1 MNEKEK
7 RKIIEKE
14 KLYFEQGEPTKKKKI
29 KTALIVLVFILFI
42 GVTCVTSYYVMKYI
56 MLKKLNLNIDLDR
69 DGWPE
74 LNIDTNGDKICDI
87 NCDNNSD
94 KKPDYN
100 IGYKKVLNAYFNLDT
115 NGDKVADTNLINQK
129 DANGVCILNCDVDKD
144 NMPDTN
150 LDLNNDGVADL
161 NIDTNNDGI
170 CDINCDY
177 KGSITPTINL
187 DTNSDMKADLNID
200 TNNDGWPDLNIT
212 YGTDYTKAVFNI
224 DKNNDGISDFNTI
237 NQMEN
242 NKCKLNCVL
251 TEAKSSNAPAYNIDL
266 DGDGKA
272 DINIDLDGKGL
283 AVLNLD
289 MDGDG
294 IPEVNIDVDGD
305 GKIDTNV
312 DMDGD
317 GIPDINLDVDKNGKA
332 DVNVDTNRD
341 GIADENLVNQDT
353 NNNGVCDLNC
363 LIDKKL
369 SYNIDISGN
378 GICDINC
385 DLNNDGEA
393 DANIDTNKDG
403 KADNALID
411 MNYVVKEDK
420 TDIITLTKDNLNSYK
435 TTSFNINEMSYIN
448 VKEGLKITKKFI
460 IENNTSENL
469 TYDILWSDILNTFT
483 YWGRLYFSLEM
494 NGNTLISIEDGRVPY
509 EINNGDYLAKDII
522 INSNEK
528 QEYVLTYE
536 FKSTAETAYNIGKM
550 YYSTQEIRVK

>member
-87 NCDNNSD
+87 NCDNNND

-115 NGDKVADTNLINQK
+115 NRDKVADTNLINQK
-129 DANGVCILNCDVDKD
+129 DANGVCILNCDVDGD

-200 TNNDGWPDLNIT
+200 TNNDGRPDLNIT

-224 DKNNDGISDFNTI
+224 DTNNDGVADFNLI

-272 DINIDLDGKGL
+272 DVNIDITGKGM
-283 AVLNLD
+283 ASLNVD
-289 MDGDG
+289 FNGDG
-294 IPEVNIDVDGD
+294 IPEINIDTNNDGKADVNIDTDGD
-305 GKIDTNV
+305 S
-312 DMDGD
+312 
-317 GIPDINLDVDKNGKA
+317 IPDINLDYNG
-332 DVNVDTNRD
+332 DL
-341 GIADENLVNQDT
+341 IADFNLDTDNDRKPDKNLVNIKLND
-353 NNNGVCDLNC
+353 NNDCDLNC
-363 LIDKKL
+363 NNGKGMPY
-369 SYNIDISGN
+369 YNIDLDN
-378 GICDINC
+378 DGICDLYCDVDGDKQADFNLDTDGDYKADSNVVDMKNFTNNTTNDTIDIIEGTNEYIIKFLGKN
-385 DLNNDGEA
+385 DLNKDLLTAGYNKEKKIIVTNKTGKDLEFNIAWNELVNDYYYYNRPYFGVSLNGETLI
-393 DANIDTNKDG
+393 DANVSQLPYANVRGEVFMSNMKIKNNESQEFTFKYKIKKSNYSEMDTG
-403 KADNALID
+403 KIFYATQ
-411 MNYVVKEDK
+411 K
-420 TDIITLTKDNLNSYK
+420 
-435 TTSFNINEMSYIN
+435 
-448 VKEGLKITKKFI
+448 
-460 IENNTSENL
+460 
-469 TYDILWSDILNTFT
+469 
-483 YWGRLYFSLEM
+483 
-494 NGNTLISIEDGRVPY
+494 
-509 EINNGDYLAKDII
+509 II
-522 INSNEK
+522 IK
-528 QEYVLTYE
+528 
-536 FKSTAETAYNIGKM
+536 
-550 YYSTQEIRVK
+550 